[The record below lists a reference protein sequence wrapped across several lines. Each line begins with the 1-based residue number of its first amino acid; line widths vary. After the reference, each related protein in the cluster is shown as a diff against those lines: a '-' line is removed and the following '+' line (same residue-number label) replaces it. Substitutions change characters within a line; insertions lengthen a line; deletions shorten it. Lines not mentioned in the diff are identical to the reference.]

1 MTIDQLI
8 ERNNELRQG
17 LNDENEAFYTDFMI
31 YARTTNWFKDNQ
43 AIEEQLLAIL
53 QDILQAQKNGQSAA
67 DYFGADPKRVAD
79 SLLKNLPVK
88 VSSFF
93 NLIFYVFFGY
103 FAIAFIP
110 AISVPGKVIDL
121 GDYMLAGIYLTAS
134 GFLATWLMG
143 EAIYL
148 FKRNPMKKWLKY
160 LCTFLVALALLFP
173 ALAINIWIKTPLR
186 LSFDGWVGIAAI
198 VIMLIILAIYQ
209 KISVTSQVINRP
221 IYYYIVFQ
229 AVVGIVTRLPFLEGV
244 IATKNGKFV
253 LAGLLGFGLVIFWF
267 VSWRMLKKIK
277 NDDEK

>member
-1 MTIDQLI
+1 MTIEQLI

-93 NLIFYVFFGY
+93 SLIFYVFFGY

-121 GDYMLAGIYLTAS
+121 GDYMLAGIYLTAG

-148 FKRNPMKKWLKY
+148 FKKNPMKKWLKY

-209 KISVTSQVINRP
+209 KISVTVSYTHLTLPTNRE
-221 IYYYIVFQ
+221 V
-229 AVVGIVTRLPFLEGV
+229 
-244 IATKNGKFV
+244 
-253 LAGLLGFGLVIFWF
+253 
-267 VSWRMLKKIK
+267 
-277 NDDEK
+277 